1 MNQQAAVFPETCLLL
16 AQLSENLRHISRK
29 LNERGFVLRKR
40 RNYMIEVVDT
50 RTPRHSIRP

>member
-1 MNQQAAVFPETCLLL
+1 MNQHTAVFPESRPLP

-40 RNYMIEVVDT
+40 RAYMIEVMDT
-50 RTPRHSIRP
+50 RTPRRSMRP

>member
-1 MNQQAAVFPETCLLL
+1 MNQQAAVSPETRLLP
-16 AQLSENLRHISRK
+16 AQMSENLRHISRK

-40 RNYMIEVVDT
+40 RTYMIEVMDT